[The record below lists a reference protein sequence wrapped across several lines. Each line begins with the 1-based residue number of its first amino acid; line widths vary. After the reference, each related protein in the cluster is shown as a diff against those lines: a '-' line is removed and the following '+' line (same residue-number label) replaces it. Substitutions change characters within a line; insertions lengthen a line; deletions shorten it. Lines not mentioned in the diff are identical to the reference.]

1 MKKRAAIFS
10 TAFITLVLLGS
21 GCDNAERDNAAERGM
36 TASPTDAPM
45 MASETSPTPPPTGAT
60 GTTGAT
66 HTVADITR
74 APNAM
79 INKTVTV
86 VADVDEVYG
95 PRAFKLD
102 EDSSPARDVDRS
114 LLALIP
120 KVGSFPNIDDQWKNN
135 KARVT
140 GVIHLMAPK
149 NVEREIGWELP
160 RSLEA
165 KFKGKPVLI
174 ARSVERLG
182 R

>member
-1 MKKRAAIFS
+1 MKKRATIFS
-10 TAFITLVLLGS
+10 TAFIAVVLFGS
-21 GCDNAERDNAAERGM
+21 GCDSAERDNATERGM
-36 TASPTDAPM
+36 TASPSGSPM
-45 MASETSPTPPPTGAT
+45 TASETSSTPPPAGA
-60 GTTGAT
+60 TGAT

-74 APNAM
+74 APKAM
-79 INKTVTV
+79 IGRTVTV

-95 PRAFKLD
+95 SRAFKLD
-102 EDSSPARDVDRS
+102 EDSPLAGGADRS
-114 LLALIP
+114 VLALIP

-140 GVIHLMAPK
+140 GVIHRMAPK

-160 RSLEA
+160 PNLEA

-174 ARSVERLG
+174 ARSVERLS

>member
-10 TAFITLVLLGS
+10 TAFIALVLLGS
-21 GCDNAERDNAAERGM
+21 GCDNAARDNAAERGM
-36 TASPTDAPM
+36 TASPAGAPM
-45 MASETSPTPPPTGAT
+45 PSETSPTPAPLPGA
-60 GTTGAT
+60 TGAT

-86 VADVDEVYG
+86 IADVDEVYG

-102 EDSSPARDVDRS
+102 EDSLLAGGVDRS

-140 GVIHLMAPK
+140 GVVHRMAPK

-160 RSLEA
+160 PNLEA

-174 ARSVERLG
+174 ARSVERLS